1 MGTYFFNLFLILA
14 SQMAVLSVCDGRT
27 ENVSAR
33 LFSDELINT
42 PTSEEFRNRFEFDKL
57 NLFLSDRLSFW
68 SDLGFAELNSPED
81 GFAYLPFANGV
92 RNISRIKTV
101 RPPNTEEMQL
111 NHPLSTRKDK
121 PAKWLVS
128 MWQPEEVFPIQL
140 EEKEALQTISILPGI
155 NLSFEQPANRFNHS
169 VFSWENSKCLKEIKD
184 EEYLIPNAL
193 LDAIV
198 KSNFELFFQQT
209 KIVDEELHAIYLK
222 VLHTIPQHNVV
233 RATSLSMSNL
243 STYLLIGG
251 LICIFIA
258 RYTKNSYSD

>member
-1 MGTYFFNLFLILA
+1 MGTYFFNLFLILTF
-14 SQMAVLSVCDGRT
+14 QIVVFSVCNGRT
-27 ENVSAR
+27 HNVVAT

-57 NLFLSDRLSFW
+57 NLFLSDRLSLW
-68 SDLGFAELNSPED
+68 SNLGFADFNSPKD

-92 RNISRIKTV
+92 RNISRIKIV
-101 RPPNTEEMQL
+101 HPPITEEMKF
-111 NHPLSTRKDK
+111 HHSLSTRKDK
-121 PAKWLVS
+121 PGKWLVS
-128 MWQPEEVFPIQL
+128 MWQSEEVLPIQS
-140 EEKEALQTISILPGI
+140 EEKDAPHIISILPGI

-169 VFSWENSKCLKEIKD
+169 VFSWVNSKCLKEIKD

-198 KSNFELFFQQT
+198 KSNFELFFQQS

-222 VLHTIPQHNVV
+222 VLHTIPRHNVV
-233 RATSLSMSNL
+233 RATSLSMTNL

-251 LICIFIA
+251 LICIFIN